1 MQVKYTQHY
10 LGKLQDQLA
19 ECGYQV
25 RFEKGNFKTGYCILE
40 HKKVVVINKFVPI
53 ESKINSLIEIL
64 KKVQPDFEVNL
75 PPASEPELP
84 LETTAQPNP

>member
-1 MQVKYTQHY
+1 MQIKYTQHF

-19 ECGYQV
+19 ESGYQV

-40 HKKVVVINKFVPI
+40 HKKVVVINKFVPV

-64 KKVQPDFEVNL
+64 KKVQPEFEAQL
-75 PPASEPELP
+75 PPTAEPELP
-84 LETTAQPNP
+84 LEQPNA